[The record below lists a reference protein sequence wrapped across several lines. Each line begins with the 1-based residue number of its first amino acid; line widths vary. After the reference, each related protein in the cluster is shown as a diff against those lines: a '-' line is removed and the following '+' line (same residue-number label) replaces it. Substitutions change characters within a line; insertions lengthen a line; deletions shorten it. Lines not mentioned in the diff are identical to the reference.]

1 MWSQA
6 KSLLGLKEAR
16 GATASVSRHIDK
28 SHLASSGVAASKFA
42 QFHERA
48 VFEFSNGDSLLPDAQ
63 AQNVLLRDVSNTI
76 SSTAAITMLISGGL
90 TPISLS
96 SEFRDSVFAKC
107 YCANPSAAR
116 PRRLTGITQD
126 VAQSALCPDATEQKR
141 ARGGFNRS

>member
-6 KSLLGLKEAR
+6 KSLLGLNEAR
-16 GATASVSRHIDK
+16 VATASVSRHIDK
-28 SHLASSGVAASKFA
+28 SHLASSGVAAGKFA

-48 VFEFSNGDSLLPDAQ
+48 VFEFSNGDSRLPDAQ

-96 SEFRDSVFAKC
+96 SEFRDGVFAKC
-107 YCANPSAAR
+107 LAIATI
-116 PRRLTGITQD
+116 RRLPD
-126 VAQSALCPDATEQKR
+126 RVA
-141 ARGGFNRS
+141 